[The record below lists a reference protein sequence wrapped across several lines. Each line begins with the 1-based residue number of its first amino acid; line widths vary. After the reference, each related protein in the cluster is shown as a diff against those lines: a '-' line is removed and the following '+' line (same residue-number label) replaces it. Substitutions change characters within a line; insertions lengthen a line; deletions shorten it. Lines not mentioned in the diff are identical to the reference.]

1 MVAFEGISHTAGR
14 DAERLHYER
23 PEDKGQYKG
32 RYQPFEGVCNFSHS
46 IFSRAFIG
54 AVFSAVTHRY
64 IRDRFC
70 SLSRRKFGRADKDTN
85 YADKSSSRQ

>member
-23 PEDKGQYKG
+23 PEDKGEYKG
-32 RYQPFEGVCNFSHS
+32 RYQPFKGVRNFSYS
-46 IFSRAFIG
+46 IYSGAFIG
-54 AVFSAVTHRY
+54 TAFFAVIH
-64 IRDRFC
+64 
-70 SLSRRKFGRADKDTN
+70 SRTRKKYRSINCRKVSRADKNTN